1 MENIID
7 YVKEWGKYSLFEKT
21 FNEVDS
27 LVLCQLAYLHYG
39 QFVPGLDRYSV
50 PVSIRSIYEHPDRE
64 KILEGYW
71 YRENNIELFTAAVDS
86 KRFGGLKMNFYV
98 DVINEQEQAQF
109 SAVTYVLED
118 QSVYIAYRGTDAT
131 IVGWKEDLNLAFSK
145 PLHSQYLAVE
155 YMERVAGFVSGDFY
169 TGGHS
174 KGGNL
179 AVYAAMNCK
188 TRTRDRIIKIFN
200 NDGPGFRPEIKEKGN
215 YQEITDRMVK
225 FIPRSSLV
233 GTILEDQRDYTLV
246 ESRGVGTLQHNTY
259 SWKVEEDH
267 FIRAKN
273 MAEGKMIRDAALNEW
288 ILSLTE
294 EEIHA
299 FVDTLYEVIS
309 ASEASNIFEFGADWK
324 KCLQNIFEAAK
335 GIDETTRKMISKII
349 WAFFEISGERAA
361 AEFREKGRELKK
373 EIKTPIAGGGMSVL
387 KHRRQREQEA
397 GMEN

>member
-1 MENIID
+1 MENIIG
-7 YVKEWGKYSLFEKT
+7 YVKEQGQYSLFEKP

-27 LVLCQLAYLHYG
+27 LVLCQLVYLHYG
-39 QFVPGLDRYSV
+39 QFVPGLAEENE
-50 PVSIRSIYEHPDRE
+50 PVSIQSIYEHPDRDR
-64 KILEGYW
+64 ILDDYW
-71 YRENNIELFTAAVDS
+71 YRENNKELFAAVTGS
-86 KRFGGLKMNFYV
+86 KRFGALKMNYYV
-98 DVINEQEQAQF
+98 DIINEQEQTQF
-109 SAVTYVLED
+109 SAMTYILED

-145 PLHSQYLAVE
+145 PLHSQYLAVD
-155 YMERVAGFVSGDFY
+155 YMERVSDYTAGKFY

-188 TRTRDRIIKIFN
+188 PETRERLLWLFN
-200 NDGPGFRPEIKEKGN
+200 HDGPGFRPEIRAQGK

-233 GTILEDQRDYTLV
+233 GTLLEDQDDYTLV
-246 ESRGVGTLQHNTY
+246 ESRGVGMLQHNSY

-273 MAEGKMIRDAALNEW
+273 MAEGKMVRDAALNEW

-299 FVDTLYEVIS
+299 FVDTLYDVVS
-309 ASEASNIFEFGADWK
+309 ASEASNVFEFGADWK
-324 KCLQNIFEAAK
+324 KCLQNVFEAAK
-335 GIDETTRKMISKII
+335 EIDDDTRKVISGII
-349 WAFFEISGERAA
+349 KTLFEITGERAA
-361 AEFREKGRELKK
+361 SELKEK
-373 EIKTPIAGGGMSVL
+373 RREIHEEIKAVRTG
-387 KHRRQREQEA
+387 KHFSF
-397 GMEN
+397 